1 MKEAKYIKTIYLK
14 LFRIRQFE
22 KELFFSEDRRFLK
35 NRLGCTPRLKI
46 CRLLNQCRL
55 RCSPAERLSSL
66 VHNKI
71 TKKPAHIYPFI
82 GFSIYYLS
90 MQ

>member
-14 LFRIRQFE
+14 LFQIRQFE
-22 KELFFSEDRRFLK
+22 KELFFSEDRRSLK
-35 NRLGCTPRLKI
+35 NRLGCTPRLET
-46 CRLLNQCRL
+46 CPLLNQCRS

-66 VHNKI
+66 VHNKVM
-71 TKKPAHIYPFI
+71 KNPAHIYLCI

>member
-14 LFRIRQFE
+14 LFRIKQFV
-22 KELFFSEDRRFLK
+22 KELFFSEDRRLLK
-35 NRLGCTPRLKI
+35 NRLGCTPSLKI
-46 CRLLNQCRL
+46 CRLLNQCRS

-66 VHNKI
+66 VHNKVM
-71 TKKPAHIYPFI
+71 KNPVHIYPFT

>member
-1 MKEAKYIKTIYLK
+1 MKEAKYIKTVYLK
-14 LFRIRQFE
+14 LFRIKQLE
-22 KELFFSEDRRFLK
+22 KELFFSEDRRLLK
-35 NRLGCTPRLKI
+35 NRPGCTPRLKI
-46 CRLLNQCRL
+46 CRLLTQCRS

-71 TKKPAHIYPFI
+71 TKNPAHIYTFI

-90 MQ
+90 IQ